1 MQFGTP
7 PTSTLDFGKGITGY
21 LCSISK
27 DKSMTEDNRRFSRIP
42 FKVKA
47 KLKIGDQI
55 YSAPELSNLSMG
67 GCLLPLTVNIYPG
80 TSCELDIMLEGT
92 TEELHVRVS
101 GEVVRATQEGVAV
114 RFLSIEP
121 ESLFHLQNIILYNA
135 PDADTI
141 EHEISRHPGLK

>member
-1 MQFGTP
+1 
-7 PTSTLDFGKGITGY
+7 
-21 LCSISK
+21 
-27 DKSMTEDNRRFSRIP
+27 MTEDNRRFSRIP

-47 KLKIGDQI
+47 QLQIGDQI
-55 YSAPELSNLSMG
+55 YSAPELSNLSVG
-67 GCLLPLTVNIYPG
+67 GCLLPIAVNISPG
-80 TSCELDIMLEGT
+80 TPCQLNIMLEGT
-92 TEELHVRVS
+92 SEDLHVRVG
-101 GEVVRATQEGVAV
+101 GEVIRATPEGVAV